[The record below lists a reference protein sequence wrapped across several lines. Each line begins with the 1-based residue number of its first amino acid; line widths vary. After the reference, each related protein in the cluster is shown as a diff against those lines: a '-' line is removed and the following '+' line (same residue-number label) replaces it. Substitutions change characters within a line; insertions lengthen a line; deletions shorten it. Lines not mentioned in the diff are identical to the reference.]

1 MTESK
6 APPRLWSARR
16 SLAVGLGLAALLFL
30 LETLPLLPGPAFLRW
45 PGLAMIL
52 GATFLIFLL
61 FAGLALPYYLPYLLF
76 SRERR
81 AWAARQSLLCIAL
94 VAGVLAGY
102 RGSMSVRR
110 ARFAAATVRA
120 LPLIEAIEAHHK
132 ATGSLP
138 EKLES
143 LIPSRIS
150 ELPSTGMVAYPT
162 FSYRTSDGD
171 DPFKTYE
178 LAIHCTSGGINF
190 DVFVYWPEQ
199 GYPGWMYGGWVERI
213 GNWAYVHE

>member
-6 APPRLWSARR
+6 APGPTLKVRR
-16 SLAVGLGLAALLFL
+16 SLGVGLGLAGLLFI
-30 LETLPLLPGPAFLRW
+30 LETLPLLPGPPFLRG

-52 GATFLIFLL
+52 GATFFIFLL

-102 RGSMSVRR
+102 LGSMPVRR
-110 ARFAAATVRA
+110 ARFAAATIRA
-120 LPLIEAIEAHHK
+120 LPLIEVIEAHHK
-132 ATGSLP
+132 ATGHWP

-150 ELPSTGMVAYPT
+150 ELPSTGMVAYPA

-178 LAIHCTSGGINF
+178 LAIHCPSGGINF

-199 GYPGWMYGGWVERI
+199 GYPDHMYGGWVERI
-213 GNWAYVHE
+213 GDWGYVHE